1 MVDHKAY
8 DSREA
13 FDAKLVEVIRAS
25 GAVLVCLAGF
35 MRVVTPVF
43 LRAFPHR
50 ILNIHPALLPSFPG
64 THGPAQALRYGVRF
78 SGCTVHFLDEG
89 VDTGPIVVQ
98 AVVPVHEDDTEETLA
113 ARILKEEHRIYP
125 MAIRLFLEGR
135 LSRRG
140 EKGDDERRG
149 KDPRL
154 LPAQSRRLIPENFL
168 SGHLT
173 NGTEYFLSHPDKVF
187 SSTSPAVNASMIP
200 AASASVASKRCPFIS
215 RNAYMTIK
223 PTLLLPS
230 MNGWLRTIAAP

>member
-1 MVDHKAY
+1 MNERQIIAVLVSGSGSNLQAIIDASERGEIQGRVGLVVSATRRTPTASCGPAKHGIPTAVVDHRAFE
-8 DSREA
+8 SREA
-13 FDAKLVEVIRAS
+13 FDATLVEVIRAS

-89 VDTGPIVVQ
+89 VDTGPIIVQ

-135 LSRRG
+135 LTVTGRKVSTKGVEKIPDFSRR
-140 EKGDDERRG
+140 
-149 KDPRL
+149 
-154 LPAQSRRLIPENFL
+154 N
-168 SGHLT
+168 
-173 NGTEYFLSHPDKVF
+173 PD
-187 SSTSPAVNASMIP
+187 A
-200 AASASVASKRCPFIS
+200 
-215 RNAYMTIK
+215 
-223 PTLLLPS
+223 
-230 MNGWLRTIAAP
+230 

>member
-1 MVDHKAY
+1 MSNKADAYGLVRAAKHGIPTAVVDHKAY
-8 DSREA
+8 ESREA

-89 VDTGPIVVQ
+89 VDTGPIIVQ
-98 AVVPVHEDDTEETLA
+98 AVVPVHEDDTEESLA

-135 LSRRG
+135 LTVDG
-140 EKGDDERRG
+140 EKGVHEGRG

-154 LPAQSRRLIPENFL
+154 LPAQPRRLIP
-168 SGHLT
+168 
-173 NGTEYFLSHPDKVF
+173 
-187 SSTSPAVNASMIP
+187 SPAPRVGRRVTFPQQAQRVTVSL
-200 AASASVASKRCPFIS
+200 A
-215 RNAYMTIK
+215 
-223 PTLLLPS
+223 TLL
-230 MNGWLRTIAAP
+230 RTQHMSPLGKYVA